1 MKDIIVGRQ
10 AIVNKASE
18 IVAYELLYRR
28 NLLENCCCNDITSD
42 YKDSQSLINSVHEI
56 GTEKVLNGQIGFFN
70 ITEEI
75 LLDIENYNLPQNSI
89 LEIVEFDLISKEMLK
104 GILHVKKLGYK
115 LALDDFLFRHIDNQ
129 LIDLVDLIKVD
140 YIDCT
145 KKEIEQIM
153 MTFRGKN
160 KIMLAEKIET
170 LETFNHATEL
180 GFDLFQGY
188 YFSRPAIIS
197 KEIAGEKIFHQF

>member
-18 IVAYELLYRR
+18 IVAYELLYRS
-28 NLLENCCCNDITSD
+28 NLLENCCHNDITSD

-56 GTEKVLNGQIGFFN
+56 GAEKVLNGQIGFFN

-75 LLDIENYNLPQNSI
+75 LLDIEDYNLPQNSI
-89 LEIVEFDLISKEMLK
+89 LEIVEFDSISNEMIQ
-104 GILHVKKLGYK
+104 GITHVKELGYK
-115 LALDDFLFRHIDNQ
+115 LALDDFLFRHLDNE

-140 YIDCT
+140 YLDCT
-145 KKEIEQIM
+145 RKEIEEIM
-153 MTFRGKN
+153 MTFKGKN

-170 LETFNHATEL
+170 LETFTHATNL
-180 GFDLFQGY
+180 GFELFQGY
-188 YFSRPAIIS
+188 YFDKPAIIT
-197 KEIAGEKIFHQF
+197 KEGIG